1 LIGWGCERRTEI
13 HRHDRKGLVLA
24 MINTAPDDAVRKQ
37 RILIARQEGILSDQ
51 EAEDWLAI
59 LELRAA

>member
-1 LIGWGCERRTEI
+1 MTSDAKPFGTIA
-13 HRHDRKGLVLA
+13 KGLVQA
-24 MINTAPDDAVRKQ
+24 MISSAPDDATRKE
-37 RILIARQEGILSDQ
+37 RVLIARQEGILSDQ